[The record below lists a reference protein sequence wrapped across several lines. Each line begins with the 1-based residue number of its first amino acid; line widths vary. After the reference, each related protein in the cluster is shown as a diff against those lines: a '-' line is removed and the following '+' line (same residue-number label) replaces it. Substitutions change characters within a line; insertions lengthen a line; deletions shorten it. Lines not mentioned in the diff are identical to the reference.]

1 MLPFRGALKSWVTG
15 LSGLSYEIQQGLM
28 PSPAHGKEQPLATK
42 HAGTA
47 WLESCFAEKPQ
58 RVLAESELSMSQQ
71 GALATEKVNSV
82 FGRIK
87 SSIAKSLRK
96 VIVHSYLA
104 LTGLCPA
111 PWL

>member
-1 MLPFRGALKSWVTG
+1 
-15 LSGLSYEIQQGLM
+15 M